1 MSFLSRLAKIRAKKK
16 QSVKV
21 AWLGLDYAGKTTL
34 IKKVT
39 TGEFTDDTKRTL
51 GMNVDEFIV
60 AGGSSSTNAV
70 KFISWDI
77 GGQIT
82 FRQALW
88 NSYMSGS
95 MGIIYVI
102 DSSDDSRFNEAQ
114 EELWRYIIENPK
126 VKEIPILILA
136 NKQDLP
142 SSKNAGEIARV
153 LKLHTV
159 TNQSYAIFPCSA
171 KNSANL
177 DDALEWLRQRI
188 VESLDN

>member
-1 MSFLSRLAKIRAKKK
+1 MSFLSRLARARAKKK

-34 IKKVT
+34 IRKVT
-39 TGEFTDDTKRTL
+39 TGKFSDDTKRTL
-51 GMNVDEFIV
+51 GLNVDEFTV
-60 AGGSSSTNAV
+60 SAGDSKANDV
-70 KFISWDI
+70 KFISWDV
-77 GGQIT
+77 GGQVT

-102 DSSDDSRFNEAQ
+102 DSSDESRFDEAQ
-114 EELWRYIIENPK
+114 EELWRYIIDNPQ
-126 VKEIPILILA
+126 VKDIPILILA

-142 SSKNAGEIARV
+142 SAKNAGEIARA

-159 TNQSYAIFPCSA
+159 THQSYAIFPCSA
-171 KNSANL
+171 KTSVNMEE
-177 DDALEWLRQRI
+177 ALEWLRQRI
-188 VESLDN
+188 VDSLK

>member
-1 MSFLSRLAKIRAKKK
+1 MSFLSRLAKARAKKK

-51 GMNVDEFIV
+51 GMNVDEFMV
-60 AGGSSSTNAV
+60 SSGNPNTNDV

-102 DSSDDSRFNEAQ
+102 DSSDESRFSEAQ
-114 EELWRYIIENPK
+114 EEMWKYIIDNPQ

-142 SSKNAGEIARV
+142 SSKNAGEIARA
-153 LKLHTV
+153 LNLHTV
-159 TNQSYAIFPCSA
+159 THQSYAIFPCSA
-171 KNSANL
+171 KTSSNL

-188 VESLDN
+188 VETLNN

>member
-1 MSFLSRLAKIRAKKK
+1 M
-16 QSVKV
+16 KV

-34 IKKVT
+34 IQKVA
-39 TGEFTDDTKRTL
+39 TGTFNEGTKRTL
-51 GMNVDEFIV
+51 GMNVDEFTV
-60 AGGSSSTNAV
+60 ASGEADSV

-95 MGIIYVI
+95 MGIIFVI
-102 DSSDDSRFNEAQ
+102 DSSSPERFTEAQ
-114 EELWRYIIENPK
+114 EELWKYVLDNPS
-126 VKEIPILILA
+126 VKSNSVPILILA

-142 SSKNAGEIARV
+142 TSRNAGEIARA

-171 KNSANL
+171 KTAFNL
-177 DDALEWLRQRI
+177 EEALEWLRQRI
-188 VESLDN
+188 VESLK